1 MIFETKT
8 KVDGKEI
15 SRTRKLGMLDLLTFT
30 DEFEQKLSQS
40 GYSIDTLAQQAGG
53 DLSFL
58 SYYGSYVE
66 SSNAEQAFTSALM
79 TVTDPNPVYVSI
91 LTGRSELTQLTYFQT
106 LLTANGYNVNTVDIT
121 SEDIPADTD
130 VVVIPAPKTDYL
142 AEDIKRSATSSIMT
156 EILANSSS
164 ISLLMVRR
172 THRILMSSCQ
182 SMDFLS
188 ARALSAKAIQAS
200 IITRLA

>member
-1 MIFETKT
+1 MKNYCKLNHHITYRFVDIDSHPEIVKEYTDTISQFDMIFETKT

-66 SSNAEQAFTSALM
+66 SSNAEAGFHFC
-79 TVTDPNPVYVSI
+79 
-91 LTGRSELTQLTYFQT
+91 TYDS
-106 LLTANGYNVNTVDIT
+106 NR
-121 SEDIPADTD
+121 P
-130 VVVIPAPKTDYL
+130 
-142 AEDIKRSATSSIMT
+142 
-156 EILANSSS
+156 
-164 ISLLMVRR
+164 
-172 THRILMSSCQ
+172 
-182 SMDFLS
+182 
-188 ARALSAKAIQAS
+188 
-200 IITRLA
+200 